1 VLELLVRRLQE
12 VAMPAAATD
21 RSLPAAR
28 SSGHPWDVFVH
39 DEQP

>member
-1 VLELLVRRLQE
+1 
-12 VAMPAAATD
+12 MPAAATD